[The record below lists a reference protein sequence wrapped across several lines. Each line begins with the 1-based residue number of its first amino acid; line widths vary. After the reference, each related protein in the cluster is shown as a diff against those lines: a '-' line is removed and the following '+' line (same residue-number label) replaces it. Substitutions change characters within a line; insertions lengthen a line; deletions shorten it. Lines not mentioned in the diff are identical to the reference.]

1 MLNKHIK
8 FTVPPRG
15 PAERLPENQP
25 EGNTGSARWS
35 HTPMFRGGEY
45 STRPRPKTN
54 RQGRESLSSRY
65 QPHSVQVHASIP
77 SEGGSLSNSRPARIR
92 TALPLQ
98 PGSVPPLRTGQARPF
113 RLKPRPRPRPAARSA
128 PVLSAPGPA
137 ASTLDALRSPTGTVE
152 GGGGTEGRW
161 RLRADI
167 GAASPNPG
175 AGADE
180 AARLGPA
187 ALRNASWG
195 DPGGGAWPCSMPAPR
210 LE

>member
-1 MLNKHIK
+1 MENTVHALGPKPIGRDERVSVRDINPTRCK
-8 FTVPPRG
+8 FTPPFRQSEAAFPTRG
-15 PAERLPENQP
+15 PL
-25 EGNTGSARWS
+25 
-35 HTPMFRGGEY
+35 
-45 STRPRPKTN
+45 
-54 RQGRESLSSRY
+54 ES
-65 QPHSVQVHASIP
+65 
-77 SEGGSLSNSRPARIR
+77 R

>member
-65 QPHSVQVHASIP
+65 QPHSVQVHASIL
-77 SEGGSLSNSRPARIR
+77 SEGGSLPNSRPARVQNGSSTPAGQR
-92 TALPLQ
+92 PSSAHRSGTPLPAEA
-98 PGSVPPLRTGQARPF
+98 P
-113 RLKPRPRPRPAARSA
+113 PRPRPAARSA

>member
-77 SEGGSLSNSRPARIR
+77 SEGGSLLNSRPARVQNGSSTPAGQR
-92 TALPLQ
+92 PSSAHRPGTPLPAEAPPPAPPRGEIGASPLSSG
-98 PGSVPPLRTGQARPF
+98 PGRVH
-113 RLKPRPRPRPAARSA
+113 PRRAEVTYGDGRGGRRDGGKMAA
-128 PVLSAPGPA
+128 
-137 ASTLDALRSPTGTVE
+137 E
-152 GGGGTEGRW
+152 GGYW
-161 RLRADI
+161 R
-167 GAASPNPG
+167 
-175 AGADE
+175 
-180 AARLGPA
+180 RLPQ
-187 ALRNASWG
+187 SW
-195 DPGGGAWPCSMPAPR
+195 SR
-210 LE
+210 RR